1 MSGGGLVKVH
11 DDGAGQAEDESCE
24 GEDDGDGGEK
34 REGDEN
40 ISLLHLQYLTKLKR
54 YYSVQCGLCIE
65 NIKFF

>member
-24 GEDDGDGGEK
+24 GEDDGDGGEE

-40 ISLLHLQYLTKLKR
+40 ICLLHLKQIR
-54 YYSVQCGLCIE
+54 NPS
-65 NIKFF
+65 